1 MPGSSPSGRGAGW
14 VAAQFALIAAVLALG
29 AAPPRWPGWV
39 QLVGVPLVLA
49 GAAAA
54 VWAGRTLGSS
64 LTAFPRPRPEG
75 ELVETGPYRFVRHP
89 IYGAGV
95 LFFLGYGLWASVPAT
110 AGVVALAALW
120 WLKAGVEERYLT
132 ARFAGYEDYRRRV
145 RRRLLPY
152 LL

>member
-1 MPGSSPSGRGAGW
+1 MPGSSPSGKGAGW

-29 AAPPRWPGWV
+29 AVPPRWPGWV
-39 QLVGVPLVLA
+39 QLLGVPLLLA
-49 GAAAA
+49 GGAAA
-54 VWAGRTLGSS
+54 VWAARTLGSS
-64 LTAFPRPRPEG
+64 LTPFPRPRPEG
-75 ELVETGPYRFVRHP
+75 ELVETGPYRLVRHP

-110 AGVVALAALW
+110 AGVAVLALLW
-120 WLKAGVEERYLT
+120 WLKAGVEERHLT

-145 RRRLLPY
+145 RRRLLPF

>member
-29 AAPPRWPGWV
+29 AVPPRWPGWV
-39 QLVGVPLVLA
+39 QLLGVPLLPA
-49 GAAAA
+49 GGAAA
-54 VWAGRTLGSS
+54 VWAARTLGSS
-64 LTAFPRPRPEG
+64 LTPFPRPRPEG
-75 ELVETGPYRFVRHP
+75 ELVETGPYRLVRHP

-110 AGVVALAALW
+110 AGVAVLALLW
-120 WLKAGVEERYLT
+120 WLKAGVEERHLT

-145 RRRLLPY
+145 RRRLLPF